1 MVPII
6 AIGKEMHLTG
16 IFMDENL
23 IEKVHF
29 KMMKG
34 LSAVIWTE

>member
-1 MVPII
+1 VVPII

-23 IEKVHF
+23 TTEKVHF
-29 KMMKG
+29 KMMKD
-34 LSAVIWTE
+34 LSAVI